1 MNERKFLISLFLFG
15 SLLVC
20 LPILGIKAF
29 YLQEE
34 RTQKLAFVESY
45 ASGVVLGAVDGPSL
59 RRSPSKSKEECDVKG
74 GYCTYST
81 GCKKG
86 YYLSKEEG
94 LCKTSWFFRLILPRR
109 KYCCLPRS
117 PAPVPSPV
125 PSPRPTRV
133 PIPGPTR
140 AEKCPSGSIC
150 FYGRS
155 RCPPVWKKTG
165 VCEYGGGTYG
175 GKGLIPPGVGVCC
188 RKTGVE
194 PTHSV
199 PTGGP
204 QPTFIPSPTPSFA
217 PIPTGVE
224 PTHSVP
230 TGGPQPTFIP
240 SPTPS
245 FAPIPTGVQ
254 LCTVCQTVG
263 DRSKGDANCD
273 GVVNIL
279 DFSAWRLEKFDQKA
293 DRTQK
298 KTWRADFNCDGYVK
312 ADDFSIWLHN
322 LE

>member
-1 MNERKFLISLFLFG
+1 M
-15 SLLVC
+15 
-20 LPILGIKAF
+20 
-29 YLQEE
+29 
-34 RTQKLAFVESY
+34 AFVESY

-175 GKGLIPPGVGVCC
+175 GKGLIPLGVGVCC

-199 PTGGP
+199 PTSMP
-204 QPTFIPSPTPSFA
+204 PSP
-217 PIPTGVE
+217 
-224 PTHSVP
+224 
-230 TGGPQPTFIP
+230 IP